1 MTTALSLW
9 GYEITG
15 KEALIS
21 IGVYICASVFL
32 IWIWPKF
39 SVRWPRENSRFK
51 VLDEDKTAKLLE
63 TRGKVRAT
71 IIQVVGGVT
80 AVLAFI
86 TAIQQLNANE
96 DAFRQK
102 KADLFAK
109 SVKELLS
116 EGSKA
121 DSHAEAVYI
130 LSYIARSDR
139 SYHRAVYDVLASFVT
154 DGSEAACKKER
165 SLDFRRDRTIQLAMR
180 TIGERKVED
189 DTTGKRLNLEGG
201 CFVGLDLLDG
211 WGIIKGFAN
220 ARLSGAKMLRAD
232 FGRAEFPKAQLMGIE
247 AADYLNPGWTDEIG
261 QRLHQGADGD
271 LRKGTDDGDER
282 RRYVTHFI
290 EANLEEA
297 DLSGA
302 GLQGADFSGAI
313 LKNAIFDRAVISRT
327 SFKGAQKLTAK
338 QLETACVG
346 RPDMSEDEV
355 KLEQPYF
362 SPALRSEIQNHPTL
376 KGKIPKC
383 P

>member
-21 IGVYICASVFL
+21 IGIYIFASVFL

-39 SVRWPRENSRFK
+39 SVRWPWEGSWFK

-63 TRGKVRAT
+63 ARGKVRAT

-116 EGSKA
+116 EDSKA
-121 DSHAEAVYI
+121 DSRAEAVYI

-154 DGSEAACKKER
+154 DSSEAACKNERYR
-165 SLDFRRDRTIQLAMR
+165 SLDFRRDRTIQLAMHI
-180 TIGERKVED
+180 IGERKVED

-201 CFVGLDLLDG
+201 
-211 WGIIKGFAN
+211 
-220 ARLSGAKMLRAD
+220 
-232 FGRAEFPKAQLMGIE
+232 
-247 AADYLNPGWTDEIG
+247 
-261 QRLHQGADGD
+261 
-271 LRKGTDDGDER
+271 
-282 RRYVTHFI
+282 
-290 EANLEEA
+290 
-297 DLSGA
+297 
-302 GLQGADFSGAI
+302 
-313 LKNAIFDRAVISRT
+313 
-327 SFKGAQKLTAK
+327 
-338 QLETACVG
+338 
-346 RPDMSEDEV
+346 
-355 KLEQPYF
+355 
-362 SPALRSEIQNHPTL
+362 
-376 KGKIPKC
+376 
-383 P
+383 